1 MKRALL
7 ALTAL
12 LSLAATKEVGPGSY
26 CPLPEGDEP
35 PACLESATRDYETF
49 FSGLRT
55 GEMDDAALA
64 QVEQDLGG
72 EDRYQALSTLAYAYY
87 VLSQRAVLGKA
98 GSDADVSA
106 RLERWNALIGD
117 TYRSSGDQEFR
128 GAVREAVGDLQ
139 ARAPAIPVRCTDA
152 DGNITQCQ
160 STAAVAQ
167 SITDVRDRTG
177 LRGRLGRLIQ
187 RLLGGSN

>member
-1 MKRALL
+1 MNRAAL
-7 ALTAL
+7 ALAVL
-12 LSLAATKEVGPGSY
+12 LSLGATQEVGPGSY
-26 CPLPEGDEP
+26 CALPEGDEP
-35 PACLESATRDYETF
+35 PACLEPATRDYESF
-49 FSGLRT
+49 FSGLRS
-55 GEMDDAALA
+55 GVVDDAALA
-64 QVEQDLGG
+64 QVEQDLAG

-98 GSDADVSA
+98 GSVADVST

-117 TYRSSGDQEFR
+117 TYRSSGDQAFR
-128 GAVREAVGDLQ
+128 GAMREAVGDLQ

-177 LRGRLGRLIQ
+177 LRGTLGRLIQ

>member
-1 MKRALL
+1 MKRAALTL
-7 ALTAL
+7 ALL
-12 LSLAATKEVGPGSY
+12 LSLGATKEVGPGSY

-35 PACLESATRDYETF
+35 PACLTPATQEYGTF
-49 FSGLRT
+49 FRGLRE
-55 GEMDDAALA
+55 GVVDDAALA
-64 QVEQDLGG
+64 EVEDDLSG

-87 VLSQRAVLGKA
+87 VVSQRAVLDKA
-98 GSDADVSA
+98 GSDAGVSR
-106 RLERWNALIGD
+106 RLEHWNTLIGD
-117 TYRSSGDQEFR
+117 TYRDSDDKAFR

-139 ARAPAIPVRCTDA
+139 QRAPAVPVRCTDA
-152 DGNITQCQ
+152 DGNITQCD

-177 LRGRLGRLIQ
+177 LRGTLGRLIQ